1 MASCVYKSFKLCFR
15 TFCNPGTTMVALV
28 GTVSTDSDEVFF
40 LNVVRWF
47 P

>member
-1 MASCVYKSFKLCFR
+1 MFINPLNSVFEP
-15 TFCNPGTTMVALV
+15 FCNPGTTMVALV